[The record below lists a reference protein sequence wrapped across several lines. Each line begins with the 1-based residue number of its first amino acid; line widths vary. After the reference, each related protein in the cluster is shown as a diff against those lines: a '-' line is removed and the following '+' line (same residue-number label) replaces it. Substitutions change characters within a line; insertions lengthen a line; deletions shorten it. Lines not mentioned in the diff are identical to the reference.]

1 MLIALW
7 VGLVEV
13 QLSRVDQGFLHT
25 SPYKGRLKPNSNC
38 EVLVVC
44 VHCRS
49 AALPNEGETWKVPG
63 KSSHLLFFSLFF
75 SLLFFYSHTVWH
87 FLLKTERSEFFIY
100 GLLFRV
106 CGFQW
111 FLTQ

>member
-25 SPYKGRLKPNSNC
+25 TPYKGRLKPNSNC

-49 AALPNEGETWKVPG
+49 AALPKEGETWKVPG
-63 KSSHLLFFSLFF
+63 KSSHLLFIFLF
-75 SLLFFYSHTVWH
+75 TV
-87 FLLKTERSEFFIY
+87 FLLTY
-100 GLLFRV
+100 CLA
-106 CGFQW
+106 
-111 FLTQ
+111 FLA